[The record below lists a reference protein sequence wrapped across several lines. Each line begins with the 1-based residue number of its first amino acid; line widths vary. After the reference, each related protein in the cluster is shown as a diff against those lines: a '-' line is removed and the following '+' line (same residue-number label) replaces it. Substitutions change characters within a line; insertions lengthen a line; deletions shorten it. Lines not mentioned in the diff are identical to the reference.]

1 MTELQRDAEEHERW
15 NRRNPEQE
23 PRKAYLS
30 DMFDQQEGVFVAA
43 TDYMSSLARGIEQ
56 WVPGR
61 YEVLGTDV
69 YGLSESRDV
78 LRDHFEV
85 SDKYIAQAALYALYK
100 EGRISQDSFNEH
112 VQAILGGSGTN
123 A

>member
-1 MTELQRDAEEHERW
+1 
-15 NRRNPEQE
+15 
-23 PRKAYLS
+23 
-30 DMFDQQEGVFVAA
+30 
-43 TDYMSSLARGIEQ
+43 MSSLARGIEQ

-61 YEVLGTDV
+61 YEVLGTDG